1 MKFWTRDRGE
11 RDLRA
16 FGERFAWRMVVMF
29 AGMAL
34 YLSVGSILDGRP
46 TPLLAVLIALPLSY
60 GFRLRAAADEQRR
73 GQALEDERDAV
84 IRAHADRAFR
94 IAASCWYGVLALALV
109 LDLDVGRAAVSSNG
123 CVIPGLLLLGL
134 IVANIAGHATVA
146 LLYRR
151 DRT

>member
-1 MKFWTRDRGE
+1 MKFWTRGRDG

-29 AGMAL
+29 AGLAL
-34 YLSVGSILDGRP
+34 YLTVGAIVDGRP
-46 TPLLAVLIALPLSY
+46 TALLAALITLPLSY

-94 IAASCWYGVLALALV
+94 IAASCWYGLLALV
-109 LDLDVGRAAVSSNG
+109 LCFDAGRAALSAND
-123 CVIPGLLLLGL
+123 CVMPGLLLLGL
-134 IVANIAGHATVA
+134 LVANIAGHATVA

>member
-1 MKFWTRDRGE
+1 MTFWMRGRDE
-11 RDLRA
+11 RDLRT

-34 YLSVGSILDGRP
+34 YLTVGAIVDGRP
-46 TPLLAVLIALPLSY
+46 SALLAVLVTLPLSY

-73 GQALEDERDAV
+73 GRALEDERDAV

-94 IAASCWYGVLALALV
+94 IAASCWYGVLALALC
-109 LDLDVGRAAVSSNG
+109 LDAGRAALSSND
-123 CVIPGLLLLGL
+123 CVLPGLLLLGL

>member
-1 MKFWTRDRGE
+1 MKPWTRGRDE

-34 YLSVGSILDGRP
+34 YLTIAAIVDGRP
-46 TPLLAVLIALPLSY
+46 TALLAALVTLPLSY

-73 GQALEDERDAV
+73 GQALEDERDVV

-94 IAASCWYGVLALALV
+94 IVASCWYGVLALV
-109 LDLDVGRAAVSSNG
+109 LCFDAGRAALSSNG
-123 CVIPGLLLLGL
+123 CVMPGLLLLGL
-134 IVANIAGHATVA
+134 FVANIAGHATVA
-146 LLYRR
+146 LMYRR
-151 DRT
+151 DRA

>member
-1 MKFWTRDRGE
+1 MKFWTRGRDG

-34 YLSVGSILDGRP
+34 YLTVGAIVDGRP
-46 TPLLAVLIALPLSY
+46 TALLAALITLPLSY

-84 IRAHADRAFR
+84 IRLHPDRAFR
-94 IAASCWYGVLALALV
+94 IAASCWYGLLALV
-109 LDLDVGRAAVSSNG
+109 LCFDAGRAALSAND
-123 CVIPGLLLLGL
+123 CVMPGLLLLGL
-134 IVANIAGHATVA
+134 LVANIAGHPTEAF
-146 LLYRR
+146 L
-151 DRT
+151 